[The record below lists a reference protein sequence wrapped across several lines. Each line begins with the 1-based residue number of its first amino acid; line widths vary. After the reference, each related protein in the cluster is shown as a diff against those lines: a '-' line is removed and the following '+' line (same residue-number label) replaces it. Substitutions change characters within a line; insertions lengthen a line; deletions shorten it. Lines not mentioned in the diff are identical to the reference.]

1 MAAGYSSRC
10 LICSSPHRTEVEL
23 WCKSEGLSSR
33 AASARLLQVHNEKVS
48 HHSVN
53 KHMQEHF
60 DIRAEAREQ
69 YQKSKA
75 QVEQLAAA
83 IVTEVEMLDRIAREN
98 FELHLAT
105 RLWLQQLVA
114 AKTSVPASIVSL
126 HQATAAE
133 VRQQLRQKLELLGE
147 DPASKAADAMV
158 IRLDDTLALWSK

>member
-1 MAAGYSSRC
+1 MPVGYSSRC
-10 LICSSPHRTEVEL
+10 LVCGSPHRVEIEK
-23 WCKSEGLSSR
+23 WCKTEGLSTR
-33 AASARLLQVHNEKVS
+33 AASSRLLETYGEKIS

-53 KHMQEHF
+53 KHMNEHF

-69 YQKSKA
+69 YQRSKA
-75 QVEQLAAA
+75 QGEQLAAA